1 MEKRTN
7 AHEDRKK
14 IEQVERRATP
24 PSPIIYEAV
33 RRNGEEEMARPAMSL
48 WWSGLAAGLSISF
61 SLVAQAILLRHLPD
75 VAGRELLVALGY
87 PIGFLIVVLGRQ
99 QLFTENT
106 ITVVLPVMAE
116 PTAANLA
123 LAARNWAIVLGA
135 NLTGTLV
142 AASFAT
148 FLPVV
153 PRETFDAM
161 LVVSEHAIGGH
172 WFEVTL
178 LGIGAGFLMATLVWM
193 MPGAGNSQ
201 FAVIVLMT
209 YLIGAGGFAHIVAG
223 SIEAWFLLLNGRL
236 GFGAFLAEF
245 LLPSLVGNIVGGTV
259 IFALLAYAQVRRE
272 IASR

>member
-1 MEKRTN
+1 MQNKNQT
-7 AHEDRKK
+7 HEDRRK
-14 IEQVERRATP
+14 IEQVERRSTP

-61 SLVAQAILLRHLPD
+61 SLIAQAILLRHLPD
-75 VAGRELLVALGY
+75 IAGRELLVALGY
-87 PIGFLIVVLGRQ
+87 PIGFLIVILGRQ

-116 PTAANLA
+116 PTTANLER
-123 LAARNWAIVLGA
+123 AARNWAIVLGA

-142 AASFAT
+142 AAAFAT

-153 PRETFDAM
+153 PHETFEAM

-172 WFEVTL
+172 WFEVML

-193 MPGAGNSQ
+193 MPGAGSSQ
-201 FAVIVLMT
+201 LAVIVLMT
-209 YLIGAGGFAHIVAG
+209 FLIGAGGFAHIVAG
-223 SIEAWFLLLNGRL
+223 SIEAWFLLLNGRMS
-236 GFGAFLAEF
+236 FGAFLGEF
-245 LLPSLVGNIVGGTV
+245 LLPSLVGNIIGGTA

-272 IASR
+272 ISSP